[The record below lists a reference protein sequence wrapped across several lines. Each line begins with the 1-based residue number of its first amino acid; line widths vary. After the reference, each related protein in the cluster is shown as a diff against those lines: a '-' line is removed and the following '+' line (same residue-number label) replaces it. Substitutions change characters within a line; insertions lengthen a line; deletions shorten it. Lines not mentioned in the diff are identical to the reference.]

1 MKKQGFTNRQGPF
14 TGRNPFND
22 PLSRPGPPFSGPSWT
37 GPPIP
42 GNRPLLPSDF
52 GAPSSDKSDKENQPP
67 RYLGPLA
74 IEVRIGQKEE
84 ELKKTQLDVH
94 DEDGDK
100 ITYRLPD
107 SNTGGFITEDGVFT
121 YR

>member
-1 MKKQGFTNRQGPF
+1 M
-14 TGRNPFND
+14 
-22 PLSRPGPPFSGPSWT
+22 
-37 GPPIP
+37 
-42 GNRPLLPSDF
+42 
-52 GAPSSDKSDKENQPP
+52 
-67 RYLGPLA
+67 A

-121 YR
+121 YSSSSQELNELQAIEELNSITIFYSDGINPEQEHKPIFSVCACQKDSLCNYDEGPWLY